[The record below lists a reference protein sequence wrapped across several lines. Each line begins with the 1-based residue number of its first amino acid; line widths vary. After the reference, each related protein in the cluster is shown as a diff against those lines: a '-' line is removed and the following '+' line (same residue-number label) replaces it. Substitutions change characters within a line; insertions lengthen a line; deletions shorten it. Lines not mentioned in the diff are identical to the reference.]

1 MPPEWWIPPQRCL
14 MATYILVIYIGAYN
28 IIRIQIIM
36 LWLPFSTQQDLKML
50 LSFSWKEIDGIV
62 QSYSKIAK
70 EVGNQGNHDYDYYEQ
85 ILVYDCIMR
94 EKTQE
99 DRTLTQTLSH
109 CIVALSII
117 CFDPLLRYDLLEGLR
132 TMHFSEEEILNIEE
146 LMDKLRKD
154 GIVRKHNYSEN
165 AASFVV
171 GWGIQI
177 YHELLHDD
185 KPYTQL
191 VDEIWIN

>member
-1 MPPEWWIPPQRCL
+1 
-14 MATYILVIYIGAYN
+14 MATYTLVIYIGAYN

-50 LSFSWKEIDGIV
+50 LSFSCKEIDGIV

-70 EVGNQGNHDYDYYEQ
+70 QGDNQGNHDYDYYEQ

-99 DRTLTQTLSH
+99 DRTQTLTLSH
-109 CIVALSII
+109 CVVALSII

-132 TMHFSEEEILNIEE
+132 IMHFSEEEIQNIDE

-165 AASFVV
+165 AASFVA

>member
-1 MPPEWWIPPQRCL
+1 MPSEWWISSQMCP
-14 MATYILVIYIGAYN
+14 MTTYTLVIYIGAYN
-28 IIRIQIIM
+28 IIRIQVIM

-50 LSFSWKEIDGIV
+50 LSFSCKEIDRIV

-70 EVGNQGNHDYDYYEQ
+70 QGGNQGNHDYDYYEQ

-132 TMHFSEEEILNIEE
+132 TMHFSEEEIQNIDE

-154 GIVRKHNYSEN
+154 GIVRKHNYSEK
-165 AASFVV
+165 AASFVA

>member
-1 MPPEWWIPPQRCL
+1 MPSEWWISPQMCP
-14 MATYILVIYIGAYN
+14 MPTYTLVIYIGAYN
-28 IIRIQIIM
+28 IIRIQVIM

-50 LSFSWKEIDGIV
+50 LSFSYKEIDGIV
-62 QSYSKIAK
+62 QLYSKIAK
-70 EVGNQGNHDYDYYEQ
+70 QGCNQGNHDYDYYYEQ

-94 EKTQE
+94 DKTQE
-99 DRTLTQTLSH
+99 DRTLTQTLSN
-109 CIVALSII
+109 CVVALSII

-132 TMHFSEEEILNIEE
+132 SMHFSEEEIQNIDE
-146 LMDKLRKD
+146 LMDKLRKN

-165 AASFVV
+165 AASFVA
-171 GWGIQI
+171 GWGIEI

-191 VDEIWIN
+191 VDEIWI